1 MSDWQPTDCHAHS
14 THSDGALTVEEVVA
28 RGEAL
33 GVRPSV
39 SDHISRDAPTSLD
52 SVERIEAYLD
62 DLDQYDVLRGGEFCW
77 HDALWREIP
86 ALVVS
91 RFTHRLGSLHA
102 IPLASGA
109 LCRAFVSALPA
120 GVSPDA
126 YVAAHVDALEQLA
139 REMPVDILA
148 HPTLIPPPLRTIDP
162 HELWT
167 EGREERMIQALRA
180 GGVAFEV
187 SARYPPHE
195 RIVRRAVDAGVR
207 LSLGSDGHSRAQ
219 VANIGAPLALTRS
232 LGVPDAA
239 LYDPA
244 RHGSRTG
251 AFDV

>member
-1 MSDWQPTDCHAHS
+1 MNHWLPTDCHAHS
-14 THSDGALTVEEVVA
+14 THSDGALRVEEVVA

-52 SVERIEAYLD
+52 SVERVEAYLD

-77 HDALWREIP
+77 HDVLWRELP
-86 ALVVS
+86 ANVVR

-102 IPLASGA
+102 IPLAGGQ
-109 LCRAFVSALPA
+109 LCRAFVSALPE

-148 HPTLIPPPLRTIDP
+148 HPTLIPPPLRTMDP

-167 EGREERMIQALRA
+167 EAREERMIQALRA
-180 GGVAFEV
+180 AGVAFEV

-195 RIVRRAVDAGVR
+195 RIVRRAADAGVR
-207 LSLGSDGHSRAQ
+207 LSLGSDGHSKAQ
-219 VANIGAPLALTRS
+219 VANVAAPLALARS
-232 LGVPDAA
+232 LGVPDEA
-239 LYDPA
+239 LFDPV